1 MRIHERAK
9 GEIMDAQLV
18 KEVTILHDQVCLAL
32 GDPKRILILYALS
45 RQPRY
50 VSELAQELD
59 TPQPTIS
66 RHLKILRERGLV
78 TAQRDGATVVY
89 SLADD
94 RMIQALDLMR
104 AFLKDRI
111 LAQADLAQFAALERT
126 HSTIE
131 P

>member
-1 MRIHERAK
+1 
-9 GEIMDAQLV
+9 MDAQLV